1 MRLGLGLGLSS
12 GAGGSGILSMPLGV
26 NLAGVN
32 SYSGIY
38 PFANIMYNG
47 GVWARRVGSGSF
59 TQNQGELTATVGTDE
74 FRMYLSDTGLGLPAG
89 TYTVYNPAGAEIGL
103 GAFSNQSVQAYTT
116 ATTFTFSYTP
126 SANGLYL
133 HCKGSL
139 SKASGNLAI
148 ILPGHSTSWLAGDHF
163 NSAFI
168 SFHQGLG
175 AQVLRFMDWGIA
187 SVSIETDWAD
197 RTQPDGITFYN
208 PMALG
213 SVVPYELMIELC
225 NRLGVDPWIC
235 VPARATSDYVTQ
247 LATLLDTDLDVTRKL
262 YPEEAN
268 EVWNTADPWGDGA
281 GWIQYLDHT
290 RRTATANFGADTYT
304 LTAHG
309 ITHGA
314 TIASFAT
321 KENRIALASDTAV
334 DYRTRLGTTSYVEV
348 IDANT
353 FKLHET
359 SVAGPVVPV
368 SSGQV
373 NLLFVVIAEPG
384 KTPNIRQ
391 HYGELCLRNWDAFD
405 AALGVGRVE
414 HLIAGQAVNT
424 TVASDI
430 LATTGVSARTD
441 SVSPAPYF
449 TGAVFGG
456 AVDISTGQLLPK
468 FWCSK
473 SSTAHVGIYAA
484 GATPTI
490 DEVIAGTG
498 AINKQTIARSGASPS
513 TFTSGVAVTGLSNG
527 TTYSVHYVVV
537 DNESYEWKMT
547 ANATVS
553 ATTSTVDLLDT
564 YTNMA
569 ARDRSRTTTSVGYVT
584 AHQALKPRV
593 ICYEGGNHSSDACP
607 ASIQTWREGYMESQ
621 EFADA
626 MEEHLY
632 RMATVGT
639 KLYCYFS
646 DACPSNSVFGM
657 ATNYDDTADKRY
669 IAFSAFGGTA
679 RAAALTVA
687 AVVATDVLT
696 DPGSFPYVV
705 HTFANAAL
713 TYTLVNGNNDGNF
726 AIVGNELRMIGD
738 YSINWGLSN
747 SENLTVE
754 ANDGKVSSFFNVTF
768 SVGTLAAGGVAAPT
782 LTGTPTLL
790 ASWDFANDSTITNVS
805 GAVSAISGADG
816 TSFTLNGP
824 GGSANPPLSS
834 VSGKQAAG
842 FASASSQKLTGAHI
856 SGVTGACSFV
866 AIVKMDSVAASGN
879 LFEVAQASAGSNTNR
894 LQLLVSSS
902 TGFQSRQH
910 DNASTQS
917 VASVGSAPN
926 TVDTHLV
933 IGTFP
938 NASTTVP
945 TLNVNGQGTAING
958 TPSANAAASM
968 SQTSMGC
975 RTVGGTA
982 ELFANAKVFRVL
994 VYNGALTTTQREE
1007 IAVWANTNY
1016 GTANT

>member
-1 MRLGLGLGLSS
+1 MN
-12 GAGGSGILSMPLGV
+12 LGV
-26 NLAGVN
+26 NLGGVN
-32 SYSGIY
+32 SFAGLY

-47 GVWARRVGSGSF
+47 GAWARRVGSGSF

-74 FRMYLSDTGLGLPAG
+74 FRMYLSDAGAGLPAG
-89 TYTVYNPAGAEIGL
+89 TYTVYNPSGANIGI
-103 GAFSNQSVQAYTT
+103 GTFSAQNIQAYTT
-116 ATTFTFSYTP
+116 APTFTFSYTP
-126 SANGLYL
+126 SANGLFL

-148 ILPGHSTSWLAGDHF
+148 ILPGHTTSWLAGDPF
-163 NSAFI
+163 NSAFV

-175 AQVLRFMDWGIA
+175 AKVLRFMDWGGA
-187 SVSIETDWAD
+187 SLTIETAWAD
-197 RTQPDGITFYN
+197 RTQPTGITFYN
-208 PMALG
+208 HMALN
-213 SVVPYELMIELC
+213 SVIPYELMIDLC
-225 NRLGVDPWIC
+225 NRLGVDPWVC
-235 VPARATSDYVTQ
+235 VPPRASLNYVIQ
-247 LATLLDTDLDVTRKL
+247 MAALFGNNLLPTLRV

-268 EVWNTADPWGDGA
+268 EVWNQAHPWGDGG
-281 GWIQYLDHT
+281 GWITYLDHT

-304 LTAHG
+304 LTGHG
-309 ITHGA
+309 ISNGA

-321 KENRIALASDTAV
+321 TENRAALLSDIAV
-334 DYRTRLGTTSYVEV
+334 DYRTRLGTTTYVEV

-353 FKLHET
+353 FKLHDG

-391 HYGELCLRNWDAFD
+391 HYGELCLRNWDVFD

-424 TVASDI
+424 TVTSDI
-430 LATTGVSARTD
+430 LATPGLSARTD

-449 TGAVFGG
+449 TGAIFGG

-547 ANATVS
+547 ASATVS
-553 ATTSTVDLLDT
+553 ATPSTVNLLDT
-564 YTNMA
+564 YANAA
-569 ARDRSRTTTSVGYVT
+569 ARDRSRTTTSIGYVT
-584 AHQALKPRV
+584 AHKALKSKV
-593 ICYEGGNHSSDACP
+593 ICYEGGNHSSDTCP

-632 RMATVGT
+632 RMAMVGT
-639 KLYCYFS
+639 NLYCYFS
-646 DACPSNSVFGM
+646 DACPSISVFGL
-657 ATNYDDTADKRY
+657 ANSYNDTTDKRY
-669 IAFSAFGGTA
+669 IAFSAFGGVA
-679 RAAALTVA
+679 RAKPLTVA
-687 AVVATDVLT
+687 DVVASDVLT

-713 TYTLVNGNNDGNF
+713 TYTLVNGNNDGNY
-726 AIVGNELRMIGD
+726 AIVGNELRMIAD
-738 YSINWGLSN
+738 YSINWSISTG
-747 SENLTVE
+747 ETITVE
-754 ANDGKVSSFFNVTF
+754 ANDGKVSSIFNVTF
-768 SVGTLAAGGVAAPT
+768 GVGTLAAGGVAAPI

-816 TSFTLNGP
+816 TSFTLSGP
-824 GGSANPPLSS
+824 GGAANPPLSS

-842 FASASSQKLTGAHI
+842 FAAASSQKLTGAHI

-866 AIVKMDSVAASGN
+866 VIAKLDSVAASGN
-879 LFEVAQASAGSNTNR
+879 LFEVAQPSASSATNR
-894 LQLLVSSS
+894 LQILLSSS
-902 TGFQSRQH
+902 GGFQARQH
-910 DNASTQS
+910 DNAGTQ
-917 VASVGSAPN
+917 AIAAVGSPPN
-926 TVDTHLV
+926 TTDTYLA
-933 IGTFP
+933 IGTYP
-938 NASTTVP
+938 NAAASVP

-958 TPSANAAASM
+958 TPSSNAAASM
-968 SQTSMGC
+968 TQTSMGC
-975 RTVGGTA
+975 RTVGGNA
-982 ELFANAKVFRVL
+982 ELFANAKIFRVL
-994 VYNGALTTTQREE
+994 VYSGALTTTQREE

-1016 GTANT
+1016 GTLNAA